1 MKKENKHIYLY
12 IGLTITV
19 IFIALTPYIF
29 AKGYSGVVFNADT
42 GAIGD
47 TIGGITAPFVNLLAA
62 FLVWISF
69 REQVKANKL
78 LSTETSYNFIKS
90 LIEDFHKSYAK
101 FVNAN
106 EQLIRDFYN
115 FSLTSYPYNDLYKA
129 GYVKPYY
136 LETDNEDEIKKQTK
150 NEINRLYYITYSILN
165 KMSGSMLIFSTILNN
180 INRSTLEESI
190 KTSFL
195 VQINEEFIYFKNTLD
210 KSNEAIKL
218 LTSLNNQHN
227 FIELDIIKINKI
239 QKRLTNYTKNF
250 LILKDKNHSLD

>member
-106 EQLIRDFYN
+106 KQLIRDFYN

-136 LETDNEDEIKKQTK
+136 LETDNEDEIKRQTK
-150 NEINRLYYITYSILN
+150 DEINRLYYITYNILI
-165 KMSGSMLIFSTILNN
+165 KMSGSMLIFSTILNS
-180 INRSTLEESI
+180 INNSTLEAPI
-190 KTSFL
+190 KASFL
-195 VQINEEFIYFKNTLD
+195 VHINEEFKYFRDTLAKNR
-210 KSNEAIKL
+210 SAIKL
-218 LTSLNNQHN
+218 LESLNKQHD
-227 FIELDIIKINKI
+227 FLELNIMELNKI
-239 QKRLTNYTKNF
+239 HKRLTNYIDNF
-250 LILKDKNHSLD
+250 LILKDKNHTLN